1 MFPDT
6 RIEDKVFADLKN
18 YCGNSNGYITYEEPA
33 THDTTEFL
41 ERVKV
46 RTPNTGL
53 RRGGLTCKL
62 GALCFYSSSVLADSF
77 VLRSPLECKVR
88 NR

>member
-1 MFPDT
+1 MD
-6 RIEDKVFADLKN
+6 ILLMKN
-18 YCGNSNGYITYEEPA
+18 QQLT
-33 THDTTEFL
+33 TTEFL

-77 VLRSPLECKVR
+77 VLEARSNAKSKPLADIL
-88 NR
+88 